1 MRIAEARLMPGR
13 LAVRSSRPE
22 GPRPFSSEWLAAD
35 APPAPPRTAFRLPP
49 WVPDGRRLSAGLM
62 VTVSLVVAIL
72 AVQGGNRPA
81 RIPPATSHVIEA
93 PAVIPA
99 PTNTPAPQP
108 TAALQS
114 IPAPGDQSL
123 APAPAPEFV
132 QSPNQATDPVA
143 QVVSPPVDRPLLP
156 EYRVVTFYGHPHDPA
171 MGIVGEHAMT
181 DLAAMLRQEAANYA
195 AADPSRPV
203 IPAFEVIATVA
214 QRVPGAD
221 GTYILDTDRD
231 TLTTYIDFAA
241 EQGMLVVLDL
251 QIGRGTVANEI
262 EKVRDL
268 LARPNVHLAIDPEFA
283 VAEGQIPGE
292 YIGSVTAESITYAQQ
307 VLAEISAANSIPPK
321 LLIVHQF
328 REDMIQ
334 NKEQLAPY
342 PGVQLI
348 IDADGYGAPE
358 LKTAVYNFLVRD
370 EPIEFSGVKLFYR
383 QDVPLMNPQEI
394 LALVPAP
401 DVIIYQ

>member
-1 MRIAEARLMPGR
+1 MVIVS
-13 LAVRSSRPE
+13 LAVA
-22 GPRPFSSEWLAAD
+22 L
-35 APPAPPRTAFRLPP
+35 
-49 WVPDGRRLSAGLM
+49 
-62 VTVSLVVAIL
+62 L
-72 AVQGGNRPA
+72 AVQRGNHVTSVA
-81 RIPPATSHVIEA
+81 PATSQVI
-93 PAVIPA
+93 AV
-99 PTNTPAPQP
+99 P
-108 TAALQS
+108 TATAEPTFVAAVEPGAATQTTIDSETEAL
-114 IPAPGDQSL
+114 A
-123 APAPAPEFV
+123 AAPAPEFV
-132 QSPNQATDPVA
+132 QSPNQATDPFAQIVA
-143 QVVSPPVDRPLLP
+143 PPLDRPLLP
-156 EYRVVTFYGHPHDPA
+156 EYRIVTYYGHPHDPA

-181 DLAAMLRQEAANYA
+181 DLAAILRQEAANYA

-221 GTYILDTDRD
+221 GTYILDTDRE
-231 TLTTYIDFAA
+231 TLNTYIDFAA

-251 QIGRGTVANEI
+251 QIGRGTVAQEI

-292 YIGSVTAESITYAQQ
+292 YIGSLAAEDITYAQQ
-307 VLAEISAANSIPPK
+307 VLAEIATTNGIPPK
-321 LLIVHQF
+321 ILIVHQF

-342 PGVQLI
+342 PGVQLV

-358 LKTAVYNFLVRD
+358 LKTAIYNFLVTD
-370 EPIEFSGVKLFYR
+370 EPVEFAGVKLFYR
-383 QDVPLMNPQEI
+383 QDVPLMTAQEI

-401 DVIIYQ
+401 DVVIYQ